1 MRNDLALISM
11 IYCFPFQM
19 IVRFVQS
26 LKINNMKKMRL
37 FVIGALSLLSTNLVK
52 AQALEQGNVAVDV
65 YYGWGQLF
73 GSILQES
80 ANAVDIDFRN
90 FGTLGFRAEY
100 MVSDRFGLGLEVNY
114 KKTTLAKTRS
124 DGGTGFYED
133 EISWTRFRV
142 MPRFNFHYVQA
153 DKVDVYSAIAVGYS
167 NHNFNYSS
175 TEPNYSGDQFT
186 IPLNI
191 GFRVATGMRYFFTD
205 NIGAGIEFGLGGGDL
220 IHFGICARF

>member
-80 ANAVDIDFRN
+80 AN
-90 FGTLGFRAEY
+90 
-100 MVSDRFGLGLEVNY
+100 
-114 KKTTLAKTRS
+114 
-124 DGGTGFYED
+124 
-133 EISWTRFRV
+133 
-142 MPRFNFHYVQA
+142 
-153 DKVDVYSAIAVGYS
+153 DVR
-167 NHNFNYSS
+167 
-175 TEPNYSGDQFT
+175 
-186 IPLNI
+186 L
-191 GFRVATGMRYFFTD
+191 
-205 NIGAGIEFGLGGGDL
+205 
-220 IHFGICARF
+220 